1 MYERIGLSWE
11 EIPQLRQAYYENY
24 GTTLRGLQQH
34 YQVDAEDYLAYV
46 HDLPLE
52 DYLEP
57 DPELREL
64 LLSLP
69 QKRWIFTNA
78 DGGHA
83 RRVLKILEIE
93 DCFEGIIDVIKLGFA
108 CKPQSEAYQMAL
120 EIAGK
125 VKPGMSVL
133 LDDSVTNLAGANQA
147 GLVTVLVGSALAPI
161 DVDFAVSDLMNLPA
175 VMPELWND
183 SRRQV
188 PSMPNKKPSGDY
200 HGS

>member
-64 LLSLP
+64 LL
-69 QKRWIFTNA
+69 
-78 DGGHA
+78 
-83 RRVLKILEIE
+83 V
-93 DCFEGIIDVIKLGFA
+93 
-108 CKPQSEAYQMAL
+108 
-120 EIAGK
+120 
-125 VKPGMSVL
+125 
-133 LDDSVTNLAGANQA
+133 
-147 GLVTVLVGSALAPI
+147 
-161 DVDFAVSDLMNLPA
+161 
-175 VMPELWND
+175 
-183 SRRQV
+183 
-188 PSMPNKKPSGDY
+188 
-200 HGS
+200 